1 VAAVTPG
8 SRHRRDRDHREMT
21 ERRLIRDRL
30 LQQELEGVGINAHV
44 SSDCEFVTM
53 TMDVWTLRRLTGRLR
68 EGPPSSAVMTQH
80 TLSHEIDVTLT
91 VD

>member
-1 VAAVTPG
+1 
-8 SRHRRDRDHREMT
+8 
-21 ERRLIRDRL
+21 
-30 LQQELEGVGINAHV
+30 VGINAHV